1 MCAVRSRFS
10 HVQLFAALWQAS
22 QVPPSMG
29 ILTSQEYWS
38 GFPWPPPGIFL
49 TQKSNPCLLWLL
61 HRTRILY
68 HWATGEVINIC
79 KTSSSLTHKI
89 SETVKGVTVNQ
100 VFRVVLSICTCQEPL
115 LLFFKNIFYWSTA
128 GLHCC
133 ANVVLMF
140 SAAHWSGLVIYV
152 YITYIYFFSYSF
164 PLWFIPGYWIQFP
177 VLYLRTSLL
186 FHPMYIVCIC

>member
-1 MCAVRSRFS
+1 
-10 HVQLFAALWQAS
+10 
-22 QVPPSMG
+22 MG

-61 HRTRILY
+61 HCTRILY
-68 HWATGEVINIC
+68 HWATGEVINIY

-152 YITYIYFFSYSF
+152 YIIYIYFFSYSF
-164 PLWFIPGYWIQFP
+164 PLWFIYHRVVFSFWSIIFLQGCVSLCYT
-177 VLYLRTSLL
+177 VSESLL
-186 FHPMYIVCIC
+186 FTALFSLPLSHL